1 MENMA
6 EAKHVVAAVWKEQR
20 RPLVGD
26 ITSVGALEAAVR
38 AAFGL
43 GQGAVFTFSVCH
55 FNVAFGCVC
64 VTFQCFVWLR
74 FTQQ

>member
-55 FNVAFGCVC
+55 FNVAFGWLTCVSGC
-64 VTFQCFVWLR
+64 ALDVGR
-74 FTQQ
+74 RR